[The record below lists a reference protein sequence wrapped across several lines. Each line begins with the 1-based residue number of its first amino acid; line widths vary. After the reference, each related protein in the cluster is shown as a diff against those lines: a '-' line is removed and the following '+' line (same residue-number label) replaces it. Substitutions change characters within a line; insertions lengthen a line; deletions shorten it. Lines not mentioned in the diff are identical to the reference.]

1 MTTDTRPV
9 HDDENTP
16 DYAGLTYS
24 QIEAK
29 HLRLR
34 GTTDLRYPPNQHRCR
49 LRCGLDDMRDGE
61 GERQRISSHCCFLRS
76 NHDGPCEWSSECGLS
91 RFGKAVVQ

>member
-9 HDDENTP
+9 HDDKDTP
-16 DYAGLTYS
+16 DYAGLTYA
-24 QIEAK
+24 QIERK

-34 GTTDLRYPPNQHRCR
+34 GTHNLRYPPNAHRCR

-61 GERQRISSHCCFLRS
+61 RVNSHTCFLRS

-91 RFGKAVVQ
+91 RFSKAVVQ